1 MELYLLNIKG
11 LPDPAV
17 REDWKLFFPE
27 GKYDKILRLA
37 KEEDRKQQ
45 AGAWLLLYYAL
56 KECGVKDLPGEY
68 YFGPNGKPLRDDIF
82 FNLSHS
88 GSYALCVTAKQEV
101 GCDVEMLRPVSY
113 KIVRRFFSEKE
124 RRLLEKAEGPEAD
137 RLYTTLWTLR
147 ESYAK
152 KTGEGLAAVMDHLC
166 FASDAMRNGQLLLE
180 RFHIISRK
188 DCQIAVCS
196 VKTDEGLEIRTVD
209 NSFRKEYNF

>member
-1 MELYLLNIKG
+1 MLNVNG

-17 REDWKLFFPE
+17 REDWRPFFPE
-27 GKYDKILRLA
+27 GKYEKILRLA
-37 KEEDRKQQ
+37 KEEDRRQQ
-45 AGAWLLLYYAL
+45 AGAWLLLYHVL
-56 KECGVKDLPGEY
+56 KRHGFGDLPGKY
-68 YFGPNGKPLRDDIF
+68 HFGPNGKPLRDDVF

-88 GSYALCVTAKQEV
+88 GSYALCVLAGQEV
-101 GCDVEMLRPVSY
+101 GCDVEMLRPVKE

-124 RRLLEKAEGPEAD
+124 RKLLEKADGAAAKH
-137 RLYTTLWTLR
+137 LYTMLWTLR

-166 FASDAMRNGQLLLE
+166 FASDAMRNGQPLSE
-180 RFHIISRK
+180 HFYVISRK

-196 VKTDEGLEIRTVD
+196 DETEADLRLRTVD